1 MGTWQR
7 WNVGESAELTRRV
20 SRHDIQMMASITGDT
35 NPIHMDEDYA
45 GRTPFKKCIAH
56 GLFCEG
62 LISNII
68 GTRLPGEGTI
78 ILNQSFSFRKP
89 VYIDDEITARVA
101 ISQIDVENER
111 MLLEFFCRNQNGKIV
126 VTGNAEV
133 TLFEMK
139 NS

>member
-1 MGTWQR
+1 MEVWQG
-7 WNVGESAELTRRV
+7 WNEGESAELVRRI
-20 SRHDIQMMASITGDT
+20 SRHDIQKMASITGDT

-45 GRTPFKKCIAH
+45 GKTPFKKCIAH

-62 LISNII
+62 LISNVI
-68 GTRLPGEGTI
+68 GTKLPGEGTI

-101 ISQIDVENER
+101 ISQIDAKNER
-111 MLLEFFCRNQNGKIV
+111 MLLEFSCRNQNGKIV

-133 TLFEMK
+133 TLFKAK
-139 NS
+139 NR